1 MSPKPKE
8 VSPSDSGDLES
19 VVFKCLT
26 EFFSQTI
33 VECGCA
39 ASISSVQKEIDTC
52 KSLIGAQTDLI
63 QQLQSEVNTL
73 KFEILKIRSNPTKT
87 FNSTANVEIRKSV
100 WQLQS
105 NVQKN
110 NESNQPMIMQG
121 DVFKCRP
128 ADFQNE
134 NKHFQNRS
142 NLSRFTK
149 LYLNSE
155 IPTEIKLIDSPNLW
169 DDEGDKPPKVI
180 KINADEHH
188 QPPLADDEGFKEIV
202 QKKKPKS
209 KKNLK
214 NTSSYVI
221 GVGPSEQLN
230 TLKVAPKKAFLYVSR
245 LAPGTTINTLN
256 ITPLS
261 R

>member
-1 MSPKPKE
+1 MNRCFNHAIKLTSDTYILLIYLQ
-8 VSPSDSGDLES
+8 VVIPSHKSSLFHS
-19 VVFKCLT
+19 LSFWLT
-26 EFFSQTI
+26 PY
-33 VECGCA
+33 
-39 ASISSVQKEIDTC
+39 DY
-52 KSLIGAQTDLI
+52 
-63 QQLQSEVNTL
+63 
-73 KFEILKIRSNPTKT
+73 
-87 FNSTANVEIRKSV
+87 
-100 WQLQS
+100 
-105 NVQKN
+105 
-110 NESNQPMIMQG
+110 
-121 DVFKCRP
+121 
-128 ADFQNE
+128 DFQNE

-142 NLSRFTK
+142 NLSRFTN

-155 IPTEIKLIDSPNLW
+155 IPTEIKLTDSPNSS
-169 DDEGDKPPKVI
+169 DDVVDKPPKVI
-180 KINADEHH
+180 KINADVHH
-188 QPPLADDEGFKEIV
+188 QPPAADDEGFKEIV